1 MTTLEIVKSRIE
13 SLDRKVNSVKEIEA
27 ACPVIKRQRVNEK
40 MCYIL
45 QNPETL
51 KFAVI
56 SDEQVEELNN
66 LYNIAKTG
74 MSIDEDPFLF
84 KA

>member
-1 MTTLEIVKSRIE
+1 MTTLELVKSRIE
-13 SLDRKVNSVKEIEA
+13 SLDRKVNSSKEFEA
-27 ACPVIKRQRVNEK
+27 VCPVIKRQRVSGK

-56 SDEQVEELNN
+56 TDEQMNELNEMFH
-66 LYNIAKTG
+66 IAKYG
-74 MSIDEDPFLF
+74 VSVNDDPFMF

>member
-13 SLDRKVNSVKEIEA
+13 SLDRKVNSSKEFEA
-27 ACPVIKRQRVNEK
+27 VCPVIKRQRVSGK

-45 QNPETL
+45 QNPESL

-56 SDEQVEELNN
+56 TELQVDELNEF
-66 LYNIAKTG
+66 YHFAMTG
-74 MSIDEDPFLF
+74 ISIDDDPFIF